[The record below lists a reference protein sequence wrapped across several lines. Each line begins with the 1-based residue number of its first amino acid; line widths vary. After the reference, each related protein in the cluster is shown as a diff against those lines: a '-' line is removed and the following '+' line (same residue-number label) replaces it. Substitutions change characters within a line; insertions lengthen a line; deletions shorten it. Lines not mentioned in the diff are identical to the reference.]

1 MKTTELCGDDWKLIY
16 IKNETLIKD
25 GETDDISVLLSR
37 GYPEIPASV
46 PGNLEIDLEKAGKI
60 ENPFYGRNFQNRD
73 CEYLH
78 MFYYKTFVYDGAL
91 EDPELVF
98 EGLDTIADIFLNGT
112 FIGRGDNMLVERRF
126 EPGSA
131 LKVGENTLLVHIR
144 PAVIEARRYPITLN
158 EGAQKY
164 HYESLYIRK
173 APHMYGWD
181 IMPRIVSGGIWRP
194 VYLRERKGDRIT
206 ELYGYTV
213 RADAKSGAA
222 RLCFIYNTELTSD
235 DISLYGIEISGKCG
249 DSEFS
254 YKSPLWHSGSRIDLD
269 VKDARLWWPKNA
281 GEANV
286 YELTAVLFKNG
297 CETDRIVTSF
307 GIRTVELER
316 TSVTN
321 EKGEGQFRFIINGKP
336 VFCMGTNWVPVDALH
351 SRDAERLPRILPMLS
366 DTGCNIIRIWGGNV
380 YENELVYDYCDK
392 NGIMIWQD
400 FIMGCAVYPQDDDFA
415 KRIEE
420 EATVAVKRLRRHPC
434 VILWA
439 GDNENDTSY
448 LGWFG
453 KRRDPNKNRLTH
465 EVIPA
470 VLAKHDFSRPY
481 LPSSPYIDEEAF
493 RLGAKNISEDHLWG
507 PRDYFKGEYYSGS
520 VCHFASETGYHGCPS
535 PDSLREYIP
544 PEKLWTAE
552 NPQDWNGIDNDMWLA
567 HASAME
573 VTPGAP
579 FTYRIRLMADQ
590 VSTLFGN
597 SVPCSLDDFSKA
609 SQISQAEAKK
619 YFIERFR
626 LSKWR
631 RTGIIWWNLIDGC
644 PQISDAIVDYSFR
657 KKLAYHYIKRS
668 QTPLCLM
675 FDEPAEGKIT
685 MYAVNDLPESRDF
698 VYKITDLTAKRTV
711 SQGEGRALPDSSS
724 PVVTVGTEKEEKHFY
739 FIEWKCDGE
748 RYENHYVTNIKK
760 INYGEYIKYIES
772 VGFDKF
778 EGFGGGNE

>member
-1 MKTTELCGDDWKLIY
+1 MRKNDLCGDDWKLIY
-16 IKNETLIKD
+16 VKNERLVKD

-46 PGNLEIDLEKAGKI
+46 PGNLEIDLERAGKI
-60 ENPFYGRNFQNRD
+60 DDPFYAMNFHNRE

-78 MFYYKTFVYDGAL
+78 MFYYRTFTYDGAL
-91 EDPELVF
+91 EMPELVF
-98 EGLDTIADIFLNGT
+98 EGLDTVADIYLNGVC
-112 FIGRGDNMLVERRF
+112 IGHSDNMLVERCF

-131 LKVGENTLLVHIR
+131 LKTGKNTLLVHIR
-144 PAVIEARRYPITLN
+144 PAVIEARKYPITLN

-194 VYLRERKGDRIT
+194 VYLRERKSDRVT
-206 ELYGYTV
+206 DLYGYTV
-213 RADAKSGAA
+213 RTDIRGGTA
-222 RLCFIYNTELTSD
+222 RLCFIYNTELGSD
-235 DISLYGIEISGKCG
+235 DISLYSIEISGRCG

-254 YKSPLWHSGSRIDLD
+254 YKSPLWHSGSRIDVD
-269 VKDARLWWPKNA
+269 VKDARFWWPKNS
-281 GEANV
+281 GEANM
-286 YELTAVLFKNG
+286 YEVVAVLFKNG
-297 CETDRIVTSF
+297 EEVDRFVTSL
-307 GIRTVELER
+307 GIRTVELDR
-316 TSVTN
+316 TSVTDDR
-321 EKGEGQFRFIINGKP
+321 GDGQFRFIINGKP

-351 SRDAERLPRILPMLS
+351 SRDAERLPRILPMLC
-366 DTGCNIIRIWGGNV
+366 DLGCNIIRVWGGNV
-380 YENELVYDYCDK
+380 YEDDILYDYCDR

-415 KRIEE
+415 KRIAEE
-420 EATVAVKRLRRHPC
+420 TAVAVKRLRSHPSI
-434 VILWA
+434 ILWA
-439 GDNENDTSY
+439 GDNEDDISY

-453 KRRDPNKNRLTH
+453 KRRDPNKNRLTR
-465 EVIPA
+465 EVIPL
-470 VLAKHDFSRPY
+470 VLAIHDFSRPY
-481 LPSSPYIDEEAF
+481 LPSSPYVDDEAF

-507 PRDYFKGEYYSGS
+507 PRDYFKGDFYSRS

-535 PDSLREYIP
+535 PDSLKEYIP
-544 PEKLWTAE
+544 EDKLWTAE
-552 NPQDWNGIDNDMWLA
+552 NPDNWNGIDNEMWLA

-590 VSTLFGN
+590 VSTLFGS
-597 SVPCSLDDFSKA
+597 SVPCTLHDFARA

-644 PQISDAIVDYSFR
+644 PQISDAVVDYSFR

-668 QTPLCLM
+668 QNPVCLM
-675 FDEPAEGKIT
+675 FDEPLQDKIT
-685 MYAVNDLPESRDF
+685 MYAVNDLPEDKLF
-698 VYKITDLTAKRTV
+698 TYKITDLTSGKII
-711 SQGEGRALPDSSS
+711 SEGEGRADADSSA
-724 PVVTVGTEKEEKHFY
+724 TVLSFGIEKAEKHFY
-739 FIEWKCDGE
+739 LIEWVCEGE
-748 RYENHYVTNIKK
+748 KYQNHYMTNIKN
-760 INYGEYIKYIES
+760 IDYSEYMCYIKK
-772 VGFDKF
+772 VGFDRF
-778 EGFGGGNE
+778 EGFDD